1 MGISCPKSNPGISSS
16 SKVETRSARLA
27 FFYSS
32 AAGGAAAEDLLSKGA
47 GAAKVDGAWFANGL
61 QLCFCIFGG
70 FKLMAMLRFLRLIE
84 PRERAGWLLLLSSST
99 CITTVLPDVV
109 VPKLEGLNGGI
120 YFAPS

>member
-27 FFYSS
+27 FFYSYT
-32 AAGGAAAEDLLSKGA
+32 AGGAAAEDLLSKGG
-47 GAAKVDGAWFANGL
+47 GASKVDGAWFANGL